1 MDIVEVVLQGVTGTA
16 GLSRWPLAVPPAGG
30 VVVVPVTER
39 DALVARAAFEL
50 LAGITDDS
58 KIASALIDGAEAH
71 RAGVVVVGRDQRR
84 YRVLWDLKAGRRALQ
99 VQNGEKYDVITTTQ
113 SEIQQA
119 LTATVGFP
127 QSDALREVFF
137 AFVEDMPSK
146 RRDVVVDERSG
157 KNARA
162 PGAEKPLPPGFGDA
176 APARAK
182 SDKPLPPG
190 FDIDAAPARASRW
203 AGKPEAMLRARL
215 QEIEALRKNTK
226 DVGALEFELDG
237 LQKKIFELD
246 ARRKPLLDATHALDG
261 IGAQLTAL
269 SHLDNLPADFLEQ
282 STTLQKHTAEHN
294 QARDRLGAERARLI
308 ETADHLSDEVSGLR
322 QRGGPRPLAAA
333 QHNPFVKS
341 GVLAGVGAIFVG
353 AVGGF
358 AVDAL
363 RYVALLDIP
372 AFGVAVFGG
381 VRLLSDLEEGA
392 SVRMKL
398 ARLDR
403 EQKSLD
409 DKFAIDKELM
419 LRLLERAGVKAEG
432 LGEVQALW
440 RRRADL
446 QAQREAAQRTLDD
459 LTAAGDAATLAAEVE
474 QASARMRELEEEL
487 ANAGQSDGGAAAA
500 LDEEVR
506 ELEELLGAEPSSSS
520 ERKPTLDELFG
531 PPSNSGRL
539 PAAPEAPAPV
549 VAVAVDVGQRIARI
563 ASDLLVATLDD
574 TCTRLAPRASQMV
587 NALTDRRFREVRFGA
602 KAEVSVVDSVAG
614 EALPFTQLPPG
625 DRDLVVLALRLSVVE
640 AYTKASPGQ
649 NRMPLVFDRT
659 FDAFPV
665 EKAAMFV
672 RVMQFIAQGT
682 QVICLTAQPQIAAAG
697 PTVSAL

>member
-58 KIASALIDGAEAH
+58 RVAGAVIDGAEAH

-176 APARAK
+176 GPARAK

-190 FDIDAAPARASRW
+190 FDVDAAPARASRW
-203 AGKPEAMLRARL
+203 AGKPEAALRARL
-215 QEIEALRKNTK
+215 QEIEALRKKTK
-226 DVGALEFELDG
+226 DVGDLEFELDG
-237 LQKKIFELD
+237 LQKKLFELD
-246 ARRKPLLDATHALDG
+246 GRRKPLLDASRAREG
-261 IGAQLTAL
+261 IEAQLTAL
-269 SHLDNLPADFLEQ
+269 AHLDNLPADFLEQ
-282 STTLQKHTAEHN
+282 STTLQKHAAEHN
-294 QARDRLGAERARLI
+294 QGRERLGAERARLI

-333 QHNPFVKS
+333 QHNPFVKF

-353 AVGGF
+353 AIGGF

-409 DKFAIDKELM
+409 EKFAIDKEQM
-419 LRLLERAGVKAEG
+419 LRLLERAGVNAEG

-440 RRRADL
+440 RRRVDL
-446 QAQREAAQRTLDD
+446 QAQRDAAQRTLDEIS
-459 LTAAGDAATLAAEVE
+459 AAGDAAALAAEVE
-474 QASARMRELEEEL
+474 ATSARMRELEEEL
-487 ANAGQSDGGAAAA
+487 QNAGQSDGGAAAA

-506 ELEELLGAEPSSSS
+506 ELEELLGAEPSSA

-531 PPSNSGRL
+531 PPSSSGRL

-549 VAVAVDVGQRIARI
+549 VAVAVDIGQRIARI

-574 TCTRLAPRASQMV
+574 TCARLAPRASQMV

-649 NRMPLVFDRT
+649 NRMPVVFDRT